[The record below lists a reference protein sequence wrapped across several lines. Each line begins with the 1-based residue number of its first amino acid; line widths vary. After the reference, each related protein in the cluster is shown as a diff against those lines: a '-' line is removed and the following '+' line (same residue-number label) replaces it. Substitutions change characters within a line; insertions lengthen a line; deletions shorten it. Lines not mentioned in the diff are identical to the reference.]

1 MYERLKGREDINP
14 LQYRL
19 VLLVHIRKQR
29 VRLREMEIV
38 ALAGINEHNK
48 DSVIGLLDAYREFL
62 FPGTKEATKENTEE
76 EKAKKA
82 LADETKKLYLVKPYD
97 KVTDETWQEMA
108 DKGGDAAFIAHRQ
121 LRESR
126 QFKSR
131 MTSKGKQNRRG
142 RRAKSKLG
150 NKKSED

>member
-14 LQYRL
+14 LQFRL

-38 ALAGINEHNK
+38 AIAGINEHNK
-48 DSVIGLLDAYREFL
+48 SGLLGLLESYKEML
-62 FPGTKEATKENTEE
+62 FPGSGEGSKDNSEE
-76 EKAKKA
+76 EKAKQA

-97 KVTDETWQEMA
+97 KVTDDTWKELA
-108 DKGGDAAFIAHRQ
+108 DKGGDASFIAHRQ
-121 LRESR
+121 LRESK

-131 MTSKGKQNRRG
+131 MSSKGEQNRRG
-142 RRAKSKLG
+142 AHAKSRLR
-150 NKKSED
+150 NKKAKD